1 MVCLFEEPK
10 QVFSGVFLLKASSM
24 SKTKKIV
31 LLFAC
36 FLEGKGQGWNDATVI
51 RAEISDEIYP
61 LKLKIK
67 REMSW
72 LKFVVYNK
80 K

>member
-10 QVFSGVFLLKASSM
+10 QVFLGVFLLKASSM
-24 SKTKKIV
+24 SKTKKNSFTV
-31 LLFAC
+31 CLFS
-36 FLEGKGQGWNDATVI
+36 GRKGQGWNDATVI
-51 RAEISDEIYP
+51 WAEIIDEIYP

-72 LKFVVYNK
+72 LKFVVYSK